1 MKKSTR
7 LPYLAPTRALRN
19 ATLRELVLATA
30 QHFTEITEDFG
41 DAFRSAAREYGLHEI
56 EGSEEPV
63 ERILD
68 LFKERGYLRHEQGA
82 SRFTQEGMTYADSYF
97 DTRYG
102 IKIQSGIKPFVD
114 IVRTRHRTNHR
125 TYPQ

>member
-1 MKKSTR
+1 MKNGTH
-7 LPYLAPTRALRN
+7 LPQGPTRAMKK

-30 QHFTEITEDFG
+30 QHFNEITDDFG

-68 LFKERGYLRHEQGA
+68 LFKERGYLRHEHGT
-82 SRFTQEGMTYADSYF
+82 SRFTQEGMTYADSYLGT
-97 DTRYG
+97 DYG
-102 IKIQSGIKPFVD
+102 RKIQTGIKPFVE
-114 IVRTRHRTNHR
+114 IVRTRHRT
-125 TYPQ
+125 YPQ